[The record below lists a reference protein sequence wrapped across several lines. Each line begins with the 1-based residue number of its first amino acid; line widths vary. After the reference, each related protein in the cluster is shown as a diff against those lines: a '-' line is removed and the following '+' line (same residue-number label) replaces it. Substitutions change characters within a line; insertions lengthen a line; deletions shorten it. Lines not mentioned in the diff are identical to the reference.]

1 MTMKQKEGEMVDAEL
16 VLSNA
21 TARIAETFVG
31 TRLERRLV
39 VEGVCDGFRKIATLA
54 YPPRSH
60 GAAAVIVD
68 EINRT
73 GQATLHA
80 KGLPACAAAR
90 MMRYSSATE
99 VTCGDLVFGQR
110 ETSEN
115 LLRELQAFIGRAAM
129 GCTLQDVAIHSVA
142 ARRANA
148 R

>member
-1 MTMKQKEGEMVDAEL
+1 MVDAEL
-16 VLSNA
+16 VLANA

-39 VEGVCDGFRKIATLA
+39 VEGMCDGFRKIATLA

-60 GAAAVIVD
+60 GAAAVIAD

-73 GQATLHA
+73 GEASLHA
-80 KGLPACAAAR
+80 RGLPACAAAR

-99 VTCGDLVFGQR
+99 VTCGDLTFGSR
-110 ETSEN
+110 ETSES
-115 LLRELQAFIGRAAM
+115 LLRELQAFIGRAAR
-129 GCTLQDVAIHSVA
+129 GSTLQDVAIHSVA
-142 ARRANA
+142 ARRAGGAA